1 MSSTMLCSLTAEKI
15 VWSIRVR
22 AQAVWKGINR
32 RTNDFKGFNIVFI
45 DEQDSRIHAFISEKL
60 SDGFAEDLK
69 EGQVYTLSNFKV
81 HKYKGDENNRVVRNE
96 MHIYFENQT
105 KLKKIDTDVPLI
117 KKYAFD
123 PFGLQDIPKFVND
136 NRFLIDVVGICD
148 KSTGTCLIST
158 DEPRKSRF
166 KFRLSDG
173 RNEVVVT
180 FFNEL
185 GKDFEIALKEHNEDK
200 VSVVIA
206 SSKVNKYEATGEIY
220 LTNYPATRFY
230 INPNHY
236 SVRKLLKSFAFNR
249 ESVQPNSTIYS
260 VKQIK
265 QFGVE
270 YIEKNISC
278 HVTVKKVDDQ
288 CTWYDNWHI
297 KCDKEVTI
305 VDGRYRCTNCKRN
318 FPYPDKRFRICTLCS
333 DDSGMLPI
341 IFPDEEIQRI
351 IGKDVYDLENEN
363 RERFYH
369 YLSISKEIIL
379 KERTVYT
386 AKKLTD
392 PVEMLGNHI
401 PVYPLSPNIEE
412 LSMNTVTDPI
422 VNQMSYIS
430 PPTAKS
436 SNRTRGRK
444 NKVSVK
450 MELDDNERNA
460 KLKKS

>member
-60 SDGFAEDLK
+60 SDGFAEDLE
-69 EGQVYTLSNFKV
+69 EGRVYTLSNFKV
-81 HKYKGDENNRVVRNE
+81 HKYKGDENNRAVRNE

-123 PFGLQDIPKFVND
+123 PFGLQDIPK
-136 NRFLIDVVGICD
+136 
-148 KSTGTCLIST
+148 
-158 DEPRKSRF
+158 
-166 KFRLSDG
+166 
-173 RNEVVVT
+173 NEVVVT

-185 GKDFEIALKEHNEDK
+185 GKEFQIALKEHNEDK
-200 VSVVIA
+200 VPIIIA

-236 SVRKLLKSFAFNR
+236 S
-249 ESVQPNSTIYS
+249 
-260 VKQIK
+260 
-265 QFGVE
+265 
-270 YIEKNISC
+270 KNISC

-297 KCDKEVTI
+297 KCDKAVTI

-318 FPYPDKRFRICTLCS
+318 LPYPDKRFRICTLCS
-333 DDSGMLPI
+333 DDSGVLQI

-363 RERFYH
+363 REAGSEKRFPPI
-369 YLSISKEIIL
+369 LKAFENRDFIITLIISKEIIL
-379 KERTVYT
+379 KESTVYT

-392 PVEMLGNHI
+392 PVEMLGDRI
-401 PVYPLSPNIEE
+401 PVHPLSPNIEE

-422 VNQMSYIS
+422 VNEMSYIS
-430 PPTAKS
+430 PQLLSHQTAPEEE
-436 SNRTRGRK
+436 RTKYLLRWNLMTMKGMP
-444 NKVSVK
+444 N
-450 MELDDNERNA
+450 
-460 KLKKS
+460 